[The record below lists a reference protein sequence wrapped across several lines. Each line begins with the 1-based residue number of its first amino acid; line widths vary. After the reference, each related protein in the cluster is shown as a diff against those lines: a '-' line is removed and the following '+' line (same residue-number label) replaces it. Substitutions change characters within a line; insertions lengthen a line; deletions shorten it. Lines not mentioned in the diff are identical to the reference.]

1 MPMRIED
8 YAVIGD
14 CHGAALV
21 GRDGSIDWLC
31 LPRFDSGACFAA
43 LLGDPSHGRWLIA
56 PAAKARRIRRRYRPG
71 TLILETEFDM
81 VDGAV
86 RIIDFM
92 PLTSHSRDVVRIVE
106 GLSGRVAID
115 MELIVRFD
123 YGSIIPW
130 VQHIG
135 DGIRATAGP
144 HALELRS
151 TVATH
156 GQDMKTVA
164 HFQVAQHERVAF
176 TLNYHRSYEAP
187 KKAFDVEQTL
197 VSTEKSWRDWSER
210 CTFKGRWHDEALR
223 SLITLKA
230 LTYAPTGGLV
240 AAPTTSLPEQWRGKR
255 NWDYRY
261 CWLRDATFTLNAMLL
276 AGYHEE
282 GSAWLKWL
290 ERAVGGPSDVNI
302 LYSITGERRLD
313 EYEVGWLPGYMNAAP
328 VRVGN
333 AACKQLQLDVYG
345 ELMDT
350 FHLSRLAGLK
360 PGPEVWK
367 IQVALLKFLEDN
379 WQKPDEGIWEV
390 RGPRRHFT
398 HSKMMAWVAFDRAIK
413 DAEAFGFDG
422 PVERWR
428 QARDAIHA
436 QVCTDGYDAHVNAFM
451 QSYGSPHLDASLLLM
466 PQVGFLPP
474 DDPRVVGT
482 IQAIEHNLIVD
493 GLVLRYSNAAQLDEL
508 PPGESAFLPCSFWMA
523 DALVLIGRR
532 EDGESLFQRLLALC
546 NDVGL
551 LSEEYDSKRR
561 HMSGNFPQALTH
573 MALINT
579 ASLLSMSPERTR
591 RAGQRRE
598 RPTATGVV

>member
-1 MPMRIED
+1 M
-8 YAVIGD
+8 
-14 CHGAALV
+14 
-21 GRDGSIDWLC
+21 
-31 LPRFDSGACFAA
+31 
-43 LLGDPSHGRWLIA
+43 
-56 PAAKARRIRRRYRPG
+56 
-71 TLILETEFDM
+71 
-81 VDGAV
+81 
-86 RIIDFM
+86 
-92 PLTSHSRDVVRIVE
+92 
-106 GLSGRVAID
+106 
-115 MELIVRFD
+115 
-123 YGSIIPW
+123 
-130 VQHIG
+130 
-135 DGIRATAGP
+135 
-144 HALELRS
+144 
-151 TVATH
+151 
-156 GQDMKTVA
+156 
-164 HFQVAQHERVAF
+164 AQHERVAF
-176 TLNYHRSYEAP
+176 TLNYHRSYEASQ
-187 KKAFDVEQTL
+187 KAFDVEPAL
-197 VSTEKSWRDWSER
+197 VSTEKSWRDWSDR
-210 CTFKGRWHDEALR
+210 CTFKGGWRDEVLR

-230 LTYAPTGGLV
+230 LTYAPTSGLV

-261 CWLRDATFTLNAMLL
+261 CWLRDSTFTLNAMLL

-282 GSAWLKWL
+282 GIAWLKWP
-290 ERAVGGPSDVNI
+290 ERAVGGPSDVKI
-302 LYSITGERRLD
+302 LYSITRERRLD
-313 EYEVGWLPGYMNAAP
+313 EYEVGWLPGYMNAGP

-333 AACKQLQLDVYG
+333 AASRQLQLDVYG
-345 ELMDT
+345 GLMDT

-367 IQVALLKFLEDN
+367 IQVALLKFLEAN

-398 HSKMMAWVAFDRAIK
+398 HCKMMAWVAFDRAIK

-422 PVERWR
+422 PIARWR

-493 GLVLRYSNAAQLDEL
+493 RLVLRYSNAARLDEL

-532 EDGESLFQRLLALC
+532 KDGENLFQRLLELC

-579 ASLLSMSPERTR
+579 ASLLSISPERAR
-591 RAGQRRE
+591 RASQIRE
-598 RPTATGVV
+598 RPTAARLAPTPSHY